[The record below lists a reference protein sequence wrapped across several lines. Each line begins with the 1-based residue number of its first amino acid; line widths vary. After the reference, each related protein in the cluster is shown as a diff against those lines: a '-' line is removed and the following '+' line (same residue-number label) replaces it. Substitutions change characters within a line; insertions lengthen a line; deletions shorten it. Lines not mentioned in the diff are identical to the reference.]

1 MTEVS
6 LFRLYALRA
15 GYLLIAV
22 GLAATVWPIVIN
34 HSPQWPLMNSVACSL
49 LAAVSV
55 LAAVGIRYPLQMLP
69 VLLFEIVWKS
79 IWLIA
84 IALPLWSA
92 NQIDARTWET
102 VRDCLFGAILIPLIP
117 WRYVISPMRD
127 EARRPL
133 EPNCGNTVRRWA
145 LAIRRV
151 NRYRILNCA
160 CRTTP
165 NSSVADTWLT
175 FRGLSKCWYAQRSW
189 QGTLRTFSSSPSA
202 ALKCN
207 SATWCRKSIT

>member
-1 MTEVS
+1 MIKVS

-22 GLAATVWPIVIN
+22 GLAATVWPIVIT

-69 VLLFEIVWKS
+69 VLLFEIVWKG

-84 IALPLWSA
+84 VALPLWSA
-92 NQIDARTWET
+92 SQIDARTSET

-117 WRYVISPMRD
+117 WRYVISQYVTKSGD
-127 EARRPL
+127 
-133 EPNCGNTVRRWA
+133 RWT
-145 LAIRRV
+145 
-151 NRYRILNCA
+151 
-160 CRTTP
+160 RT
-165 NSSVADTWLT
+165 A
-175 FRGLSKCWYAQRSW
+175 GM
-189 QGTLRTFSSSPSA
+189 PSA
-202 ALKCN
+202 
-207 SATWCRKSIT
+207 SACGDEKPRTAHQLA

>member
-22 GLAATVWPIVIN
+22 GVAATVWPIVIN

-84 IALPLWSA
+84 VALPLWSA
-92 NQIDARTWET
+92 NQTDARTLET

-117 WRYVISPMRD
+117 WRCVISQYVTKPGDRW
-127 EARRPL
+127 RR
-133 EPNCGNTVRRWA
+133 TA
-145 LAIRRV
+145 
-151 NRYRILNCA
+151 
-160 CRTTP
+160 
-165 NSSVADTWLT
+165 
-175 FRGLSKCWYAQRSW
+175 
-189 QGTLRTFSSSPSA
+189 GTPSA
-202 ALKCN
+202 
-207 SATWCRKSIT
+207 SASGDENPRTAGQLA

>member
-84 IALPLWSA
+84 VALPLWSA

-102 VRDCLFGAILIPLIP
+102 VSDCLFGAILIPLIP
-117 WRYVISPMRD
+117 WRYVISQY
-127 EARRPL
+127 
-133 EPNCGNTVRRWA
+133 V
-145 LAIRRV
+145 
-151 NRYRILNCA
+151 
-160 CRTTP
+160 TTP
-165 NSSVADTWLT
+165 GDRWTRTAGMASASAFGDEKPRTADQL
-175 FRGLSKCWYAQRSW
+175 A
-189 QGTLRTFSSSPSA
+189 
-202 ALKCN
+202 
-207 SATWCRKSIT
+207 